1 MYTIIL
7 MNFVLRTKDNTFVFC
22 ALKEVITKALAKA
35 TEMGIDIDQI
45 VHKV

>member
-1 MYTIIL
+1 MYNIIMSL
-7 MNFVLRTKDNTFVFC
+7 FVRTKDNTFVFC

-35 TEMGIDIDQI
+35 TEMGIDIHQI